1 MSAKH
6 MKQPLRPSKGPLAAV
21 PAAVL
26 LCLVASS
33 GCDGSDGGAAPGDA
47 APDSGGEVTTL
58 YSLGSIVYQPGGTR
72 TTYIQTIPSLD
83 IDQVTNDSAIEL
95 PGNGIH
101 LAQGGHVYVGL
112 AEEPTMVRY
121 TPDADG
127 TLRENGR
134 VSFLNLGLTGTGF
147 GNAFVSDT
155 KAYMVSEEQY
165 VAVVW
170 NPDTME
176 IIDTIDLSYLQK
188 DGFDAEFWT
197 VTYYQG
203 RVYVPVRYANWDDFV
218 IDKSVT
224 LVIIDAE
231 TDTILATATDS
242 RCHSGGRPV
251 FTSSGDAYV
260 MADGRNWSAQL
271 FATVGSSEVPT
282 NCLLRIRAGALEF
295 DPDYLVEIPTLT
307 EGLEVATELETGL
320 DGSGVAFA
328 KMFYPDALPAEVPI
342 ATDFV
347 FWEEP
352 AFKMWRIE
360 LGDTP
365 SAVPVSDLPFSALA
379 WEGAS
384 LEGKL
389 YTGESPDYASSRIYE
404 IDPQTNQAV
413 PLFEMEGTFYGLR
426 KLR

>member
-1 MSAKH
+1 MSGKH
-6 MKQPLRPSKGPLAAV
+6 SKRSRSPMVSHAA
-21 PAAVL
+21 L
-26 LCLVASS
+26 FLCVVASA
-33 GCDGSDGGAAPGDA
+33 GCDDSDGGATP
-47 APDSGGEVTTL
+47 APDGGGEPTTL
-58 YSLGSIVYQPGGTR
+58 YSLGSIIYQPGGTR

-83 IDQVTNDSAIEL
+83 IDRVTNENAIEL

-101 LAQGGHVYVGL
+101 LAHGGHVYIGL

-134 VSFLNLGLTGTGF
+134 VSFLNQGLASTGF

-155 KAYMVSEEQY
+155 KAYMFSEAQY

-170 NPDTME
+170 NPQTME
-176 IIDTIDLSYLQK
+176 ITGTIDLSYLQK
-188 DGFDAEFWT
+188 EGFDVEFWT
-197 VTYYQG
+197 VSYYQG
-203 RVYVPVRYANWDDFV
+203 RVYVPVRYANWNDFR

-224 LVIIDAE
+224 LMIIDAE
-231 TDTILATATDS
+231 TDAILATATDS

-251 FTSSGDAYV
+251 FTPSGDAYV

-271 FATVGSSEVPT
+271 FATVAGSEVPT

-295 DPDYLVEIPTLT
+295 DPDYLVEIPTMT
-307 EGLEVATELETGL
+307 DGLEVATELETSV
-320 DGSGVAFA
+320 DGAGVAFA
-328 KMFYPDALPAEVPI
+328 KMFYPDQLPAEVPI
-342 ATDFV
+342 ASDFA

-365 SAVPVSDLPFSALA
+365 SAMPVSDLPFSALA
-379 WEGAS
+379 WEGAP

-389 YTGESPDYASSRIYE
+389 YTGESPDYATSRIYE
-404 IDPQTNQAV
+404 IDPETNRAV